1 MTSPSSAAPASPRER
16 WGVDGLALGISLA
29 GPSGRDDWA
38 RVVAWAERAE
48 ALGLHSL
55 WLPEM
60 HFAPGV
66 TASPLVALAAL
77 AARTRRLR
85 LATTSLL
92 LPIHDPIR
100 IADQI
105 ARLDRLSGGRV
116 IAGLGRGFR
125 AQLFAAFGID
135 PSTKRDLFDQSLERM
150 LDHWTG
156 ASTPRDAPDTRPLQR
171 PHPPL
176 AVAAFGR
183 KGLAQAARLGLP
195 YLASPVEPIDLI
207 RENLAFYR
215 DAITEDP
222 HPDDRVVPIMRTVF
236 VSDRPALVAQVF
248 ERLSAEL
255 RPAQTGARLPDALS
269 KAIGSPIG
277 DRVIVGNAEQ
287 VGERLAAYRDGLGMN
302 LLIVR
307 PQLAGVPREVL
318 EESLDRLALEIVPA
332 IG

>member
-1 MTSPSSAAPASPRER
+1 MR
-16 WGVDGLALGISLA
+16 WGIDGLALGISLT
-29 GPSGRDDWA
+29 GPSGQGDWA

-48 ALGLHSL
+48 ELELHSL

-60 HFAPGV
+60 HFSPGV
-66 TASPLVALAAL
+66 TASPLVCLAAI

-92 LPIHDPIR
+92 LPIHDPLR
-100 IADQI
+100 IAEEL
-105 ARLDRLSGGRV
+105 AGLDRLSGGRV

-125 AQLFAAFGID
+125 APLFAAFGID
-135 PSTKRDLFDQSLERM
+135 PSTKRDLFDRSLERI
-150 LDHWTG
+150 LAHWAG
-156 ASTPRDAPDTRPLQR
+156 GSSARDTPITRPLQH

-207 RENLAFYR
+207 RDNLAFYR
-215 DAITEDP
+215 DAVAPGSD
-222 HPDDRVVPIMRTVF
+222 PDDRIVPIMRTVF
-236 VSDRPALVAQVF
+236 VSDRPSIVSQVL
-248 ERLSAEL
+248 ERLASEM
-255 RPAQTGARLPDALS
+255 RPAQAGARLPDALS

-277 DRVIVGNAEQ
+277 DRVIVGSVEQ
-287 VGERLAAYRDGLGMN
+287 VTERLAAYREELGMN

-307 PQLAGVPREVL
+307 PQLAGMPREVL
-318 EESLDRLALEIVPA
+318 EESLSQLALEIVPA
-332 IG
+332 IS